1 MFRAKQWW
9 SPAAACCIGQCEKL
23 ISVCVSTCSKQGQA
37 PWQSCP
43 LCRNPAHQF
52 HVEPVLPLMAAG
64 GSPLPFSAVTQVVTE
79 GRSVINNLKRCYI
92 RQLWKCFKSSCWSPV
107 ILLFMQKRWC
117 FCWSV
122 TSLRFRPT
130 SGIFL
135 PTKRFASSSWPFPHS
150 AGCRQVRL
158 HRQAKP
164 LGHCLLPSAA
174 KANLCH
180 RLSPTPLNWQLCS
193 PKQAEE
199 AQGQLLP

>member
-1 MFRAKQWW
+1 MFRAKQLW
-9 SPAAACCIGQCEKL
+9 SPAAACFTGQCEKL
-23 ISVCVSTCSKQGQA
+23 ISICVSTCSKKRTGSPIELPTLQK
-37 PWQSCP
+37 SCTSIP
-43 LCRNPAHQF
+43 CRTSATING
-52 HVEPVLPLMAAG
+52 G
-64 GSPLPFSAVTQVVTE
+64 GSPLPFSAVTQVVAE
-79 GRSVINNLKRCYI
+79 GRSVINNLKRCYNK
-92 RQLWKCFKSSCWSPV
+92 QLWKCFKSSCWSPV

-130 SGIFL
+130 LGVFL

-150 AGCRQVRL
+150 ADCRQVRL
-158 HRQAKP
+158 HRQAQP
-164 LGHCLLPSAA
+164 LGHCLLPSTA

-180 RLSPTPLNWQLCS
+180 GLSPTLLNWQLCL